1 MSFRPRVK
9 KRESLGKRVGES
21 EKNSAYVRGWRKRKE
36 EEEEMSRTLHDEE
49 PRSFIFQFRKK
60 ERGTGA
66 RWEREEATVRG
77 DKSGGKIRD
86 RPTAPETQAIKR
98 EGAEPEGKSHSA
110 NGGGEFRTKFRRT
123 KEAVQNDQKL
133 CPLPPSFMSSRSS
146 ETRF

>member
-1 MSFRPRVK
+1 
-9 KRESLGKRVGES
+9 
-21 EKNSAYVRGWRKRKE
+21 
-36 EEEEMSRTLHDEE
+36 MSRTLHDEE

-60 ERGTGA
+60 ERETGA

-110 NGGGEFRTKFRRT
+110 NRGGGISDKI
-123 KEAVQNDQKL
+123 
-133 CPLPPSFMSSRSS
+133 
-146 ETRF
+146 